1 MTAHAHC
8 VLEAVRSDNIKER
21 QAYAF
26 EAWIE
31 SEEIRALIATIPST
45 GDNEVLQ
52 TILRSAHK
60 AGFINGHGMV
70 IMALAKDI
78 LNSNLRR

>member
-1 MTAHAHC
+1 MTMVHC
-8 VLEAVRSDNIKER
+8 VLEAVRSDNIKEH
-21 QAYAF
+21 QTCAF

-45 GDNEVLQ
+45 GDNEVFQ

-60 AGFINGHGMV
+60 AGFSSGHGMMV
-70 IMALAKDI
+70 MALAKDI
-78 LNSNLRR
+78 LTSNSRS